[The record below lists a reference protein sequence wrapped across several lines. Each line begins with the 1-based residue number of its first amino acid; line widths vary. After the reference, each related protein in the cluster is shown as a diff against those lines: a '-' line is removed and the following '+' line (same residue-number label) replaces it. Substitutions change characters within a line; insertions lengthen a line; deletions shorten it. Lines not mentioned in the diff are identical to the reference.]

1 MDGVSYFKSEAK
13 KLLRDFKTQKMDSDG
28 IYAYS
33 PKFFP
38 DIYDIIVSFGID
50 EDHFTLMQAQH
61 IIAYL
66 AGFEK
71 WSDLIHASD
80 AALEL
85 GELLLQYRNH
95 DYGPLHE
102 MWRMYL
108 YSSQLDD
115 VTDESKLEIFKKVF
129 LPQMS

>member
-1 MDGVSYFKSEAK
+1 MDSVSHFKNEAK
-13 KLLRDFKTQKMDSDG
+13 KLLKDFKTQKIGSDG
-28 IYAYS
+28 TYVYS

-38 DIYDIIVSFGID
+38 DIDDIIVSFGID
-50 EDHFTLMQAQH
+50 EEHFTLMQAQH
-61 IIAYL
+61 IIACL

-95 DYGPLHE
+95 DHWPLHE
-102 MWRMYL
+102 IWHMYL